1 MKIKDNKRLYN
12 LLSDV
17 LKISGQYNNND
28 IENAKYFIN
37 KTSNGEY
44 HDIMLAIFNN
54 FNRLSNI
61 DTDNSVKNQKLKEIN
76 AEDNSKN
83 IVSSNTDLNLKE
95 LMAMLEDTEFITSKK
110 DIVNIIHSYFK
121 DRIICRSDNRD
132 KIKSLIKKMID
143 AYKKMDDIQQKK
155 IYSSIRRLYLKNRK
169 SNLSGWTDIITG
181 GERYNE
187 TSLIP

>member
-61 DTDNSVKNQKLKEIN
+61 DTDNSVKNQKLKEW
-76 AEDNSKN
+76 
-83 IVSSNTDLNLKE
+83 
-95 LMAMLEDTEFITSKK
+95 
-110 DIVNIIHSYFK
+110 
-121 DRIICRSDNRD
+121 
-132 KIKSLIKKMID
+132 MI
-143 AYKKMDDIQQKK
+143 
-155 IYSSIRRLYLKNRK
+155 
-169 SNLSGWTDIITG
+169 W
-181 GERYNE
+181 E
-187 TSLIP
+187 